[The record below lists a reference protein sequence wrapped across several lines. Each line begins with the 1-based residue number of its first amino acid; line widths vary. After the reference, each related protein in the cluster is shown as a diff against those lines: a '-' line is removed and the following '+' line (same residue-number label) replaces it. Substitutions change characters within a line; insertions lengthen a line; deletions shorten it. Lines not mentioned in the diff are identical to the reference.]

1 MQENDSVRHMNNI
14 INPRTISVAE
24 LMHGDYFFIP
34 AYQRGY
40 RWTKKQVDDM
50 VHDLLC
56 FRFDEKKEGDFYCL
70 QPIIAKEIQDPE
82 ERLKITGK
90 AESDKKVWEI
100 VDGQQRLTTI
110 FVLYRYLMDFLNISA
125 EELYT
130 EENGKELYHL
140 CYATRDNFQE
150 YVDALSKDTVSNYQD
165 IDTYHVAQAYDSID
179 KYIKGVESPAMKIC
193 ERYGKSKSVRVVC
206 QELFSLLNSEKNV
219 KEGSV
224 QFLWYELYPD
234 ADAIR
239 EFQRI
244 NTGKI
249 RLTDAELI
257 KALFLLKSNF
267 QSEYQA
273 IKQVEIA
280 AEWEQIEN
288 ALNKNNFWHFLRR
301 KDDEISNRIDYVFS
315 LAYKVEKLK
324 DVPDED
330 FEAKLIETDAALK
343 EDGAIFRYYQ
353 NKFEGKTGYE
363 LQNTILQEW
372 TTIKETFRVLED
384 WYVVPEVYNYIGFLS
399 QCGYDLV
406 RPFLYQKNKLTL
418 TDSKREFVDYLKGLI
433 KQQFTRVTYEN
444 GEISINYKT
453 GQGIIRSI
461 LLFLNIHL
469 VNEKYRNYVSTM
481 ENDFNIKGAAL
492 QNDIY
497 KFPFDLYAKMNWD
510 IEHVDSFSTNKLK
523 QTAEKEKWIKTA
535 YEDLSEEQQQKVD
548 ELDADMSLDK
558 KIKQIKSIS
567 GEQDLDED
575 TKNSFGN
582 LTLLDSKTNRSYG
595 NSLFVTKRRII
606 NNRIQSGVFVLDST
620 QYIFNKLLQDS
631 TKRTNWTADD
641 MSAYNKYV
649 LNQLQEF
656 LPAIPTEE

>member
-1 MQENDSVRHMNNI
+1 MNNI
-14 INPRTISVAE
+14 INPRTVSVAE
-24 LMHGDYFFIP
+24 LIHGDYFYIP

-70 QPIIAKEIQDPE
+70 QPIIAKEIIDPE
-82 ERLKITGK
+82 EKLKITGK
-90 AESDKKVWEI
+90 ADCDKKVWEI

-110 FVLYRYLMDFLNISA
+110 FVLYKYLMDYLNITP
-125 EELYT
+125 EELVV

-140 CYATRDNFQE
+140 CYATRDSFQI
-150 YVDALSKDTVSNYQD
+150 YMDALSKDAVANYKD
-165 IDTYHVAQAYDSID
+165 IDTYHVAQAYESID
-179 KYIKGVESPAMKIC
+179 KYIKGIESPAMHIC

-206 QELFSLLNSEKNV
+206 QELFSLLNSEKDV
-219 KEGSV
+219 KDGSV

-234 ADAIR
+234 ADAIK

-249 RLTDAELI
+249 KLTDAELI

-267 QSEYQA
+267 QGECQA

-288 ALNKNNFWHFLRR
+288 ALNKNNFWYFLRP
-301 KDDEISNRIDYVFS
+301 KDAEMSNRIDFVFS

-324 DVPDED
+324 DAPESG
-330 FEAKLIETDAALK
+330 FEAWLAETETALK
-343 EDGAIFRYYQ
+343 EDGEIFRYYQ

-363 LQNTILQEW
+363 LQTAIFQEW
-372 TTIKETFRVLED
+372 NTIKETFRVLED

-406 RPFLYQKNKLTL
+406 YPFLYHKNRLTHAN
-418 TDSKREFVDYLKGLI
+418 SKQEFVDYLKSLI
-433 KQQFTRVTYEN
+433 REQFTKVTYED
-444 GEISINYKT
+444 GEIDINYKT
-453 GQGIIRSI
+453 GRGLIRSI

-469 VNEKYRNYVSTM
+469 VNEKYRNYVSMMDT
-481 ENDFNIKGAAL
+481 DFNIRGAAL

-497 KFPFDLYAKMNWD
+497 KFPFDLYAKMDWD

-523 QTAEKEKWIKTA
+523 QTADMEKWIA
-535 YEDLSEEQQQKVD
+535 IACEDLSDEQLNKVKD
-548 ELDADMSLDK
+548 LDPNMKLVD
-558 KIKQIKSIS
+558 KIKMIKEIS
-567 GEQDLDED
+567 GEQQLDEEQ
-575 TKNSFGN
+575 KNSFGN
-582 LTLLDSKTNRSYG
+582 LTLLDATTNRSYG
-595 NSLFVTKRRII
+595 NSLFVTKRKII
-606 NNRIQSGVFVLDST
+606 NERIQKGVFVLDST
-620 QYIFNKLLQDS
+620 QYIFNKLLQES
-631 TKRTNWTADD
+631 TKRTNWTEED

-649 LNQLQEF
+649 LKQLQEF
-656 LPAIPTEE
+656 LPAMPVEE

>member
-1 MQENDSVRHMNNI
+1 MNNI

-24 LMHGDYFFIP
+24 LIHGDYFYIP

-56 FRFDEKKEGDFYCL
+56 FRFEMKMEGDFYCL
-70 QPIIAKEIQDPE
+70 QPIIAKEITDPE
-82 ERLKITGK
+82 EKLNIIGK
-90 AESDKKVWEI
+90 ADSDKKVWEI

-110 FVLYRYLMDFLNISA
+110 FILYKYLMDYLNITP
-125 EELYT
+125 EDLVV

-140 CYATRDNFQE
+140 CYATRDNFQV
-150 YVDALSKDTVSNYQD
+150 YVDALSKDTVANYKD
-165 IDTYHVAQAYDSID
+165 IDTYHVAQAYEAID

-206 QELFSLLNSEKNV
+206 QELFSLLNSDKGV
-219 KEGSV
+219 KDGSV
-224 QFLWYELYPD
+224 QFLWYELCPD
-234 ADAIR
+234 ANAIK

-249 RLTDAELI
+249 KLTDAELI

-267 QSEYQA
+267 QDECQA

-288 ALNKNNFWHFLRR
+288 ALNKNNFWYFLRP
-301 KDDEISNRIDYVFS
+301 KDAEMSNRIDFVFS

-324 DVPDED
+324 DAPDSE
-330 FEAKLIETDAALK
+330 FGARLAETETALK
-343 EDGAIFRYYQ
+343 EDGEIFRYYQ
-353 NKFEGKTGYE
+353 NKFEGKTGYD
-363 LQNTILQEW
+363 LQMTILQEW
-372 TTIKETFRVLED
+372 NTIKETFRVLED

-399 QCGYDLV
+399 QCGDDLV
-406 RPFLYQKNKLTL
+406 YPFLYHKNRLTL
-418 TDSKREFVDYLKGLI
+418 TNSKHEFVDYLKGLI
-433 KQQFTRVTYEN
+433 REQFTKVTYKD
-444 GEISINYKT
+444 GEIDINYKT
-453 GQGIIRSI
+453 GRGLIRNI

-469 VNEKYRNYVSTM
+469 ENEKYRNYVSMM
-481 ENDFNIKGAAL
+481 EKDYNIKDVAL

-497 KFPFDLYAKMNWD
+497 KFPFDLYAEMNWD

-523 QTAEKEKWIKTA
+523 QTADMEKWIA
-535 YEDLSEEQQQKVD
+535 VACDDLSDEQVNKVK
-548 ELDADMSLDK
+548 ELDPSMKLGD
-558 KIKQIKSIS
+558 KIKMIKEIS
-567 GEQDLDED
+567 GEQQLDEEQ
-575 TKNSFGN
+575 KNSFGN

-595 NSLFVTKRRII
+595 NSLFVTKRKII
-606 NNRIQSGVFVLDST
+606 NERIQKGVFVLDST

-631 TKRTNWTADD
+631 TKRTNWTVDD
-641 MSAYNKYV
+641 MAAYNKFV

-656 LPAIPTEE
+656 LPAIPVEE